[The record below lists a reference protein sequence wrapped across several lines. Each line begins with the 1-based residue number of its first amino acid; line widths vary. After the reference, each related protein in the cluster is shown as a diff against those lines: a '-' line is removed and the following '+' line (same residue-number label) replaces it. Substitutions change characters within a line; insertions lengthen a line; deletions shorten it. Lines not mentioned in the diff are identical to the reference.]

1 MKALLKEL
9 KMKKRIAD
17 IRSELDIHV
26 DKDNMKVHAKSS
38 YTIAEQ
44 EAVVLPS

>member
-26 DKDNMKVHAKSS
+26 DKDMKVHAKSS
-38 YTIAEQ
+38 YTMAEQ
-44 EAVVLPS
+44 EAVVVPS